1 MADFD
6 KPIESDHF
14 KQALS
19 FIESHQAHDLK
30 HLLRSHPTA
39 VSEADVKDRTLLHYA
54 VLENDLKLVETVTKF
69 HPDFNN
75 CHDEDGLLPIHLA
88 MKKNNI
94 QIIKALIQHGADT
107 NAQAEEGTY
116 SGYTILHFAV
126 TGDYCSSDDTA
137 QVVSLPQINIEVA
150 DEKRRTAAHIAA
162 YHNQI
167 DCLKI
172 LHVKG
177 AEMDK
182 KDEHKITPLMLAAC
196 RGNIAPVTYLLN
208 NTEVEINLQD
218 KAGDSALH
226 LAVQVQVQRVFN
238 YNFPLEE
245 DHYECAYI
253 LTRHGIDIEML
264 NREGDSALDIVNED
278 FAELLELVHENRKFL
293 PADKTLKELCLLP
306 ATVFIEAGMNPEAA
320 VKVFNSCGKWMGA
333 IEEKNNAEASRTKPC
348 SLIKTDK
355 VPRMRKFKELLEQTE
370 KDGVAN
376 GEQQQQFEHDEDYY
390 YKKYENSSAKCPFG
404 FSAEDKAKNSNNN
417 EESQAKC
424 PFGFTAENAGEAS
437 GAQNGH
443 IAKPNGE
450 TVTVR
455 GKPASWK
462 IIAARIINDSTFW
475 LTASM
480 GLVVAAAFAY
490 HKYQK

>member
-1 MADFD
+1 
-6 KPIESDHF
+6 
-14 KQALS
+14 
-19 FIESHQAHDLK
+19 
-30 HLLRSHPTA
+30 
-39 VSEADVKDRTLLHYA
+39 
-54 VLENDLKLVETVTKF
+54 
-69 HPDFNN
+69 
-75 CHDEDGLLPIHLA
+75 
-88 MKKNNI
+88 
-94 QIIKALIQHGADT
+94 
-107 NAQAEEGTY
+107 
-116 SGYTILHFAV
+116 
-126 TGDYCSSDDTA
+126 
-137 QVVSLPQINIEVA
+137 
-150 DEKRRTAAHIAA
+150 
-162 YHNQI
+162 
-167 DCLKI
+167 
-172 LHVKG
+172 
-177 AEMDK
+177 
-182 KDEHKITPLMLAAC
+182 
-196 RGNIAPVTYLLN
+196 
-208 NTEVEINLQD
+208 
-218 KAGDSALH
+218 
-226 LAVQVQVQRVFN
+226 
-238 YNFPLEE
+238 
-245 DHYECAYI
+245 
-253 LTRHGIDIEML
+253 
-264 NREGDSALDIVNED
+264 
-278 FAELLELVHENRKFL
+278 
-293 PADKTLKELCLLP
+293 
-306 ATVFIEAGMNPEAA
+306 VFIEAGMNPEAA

-333 IEEKNNAEASRTKPC
+333 IEESKSNISIRTYYDGSNSYEKFAENNAEASRTKPC